1 MNFTIDIRPRR
12 QATFPDEM
20 LKLMGINIGD
30 QLDITVTNQTAIVKP
45 KKQLALE
52 ALQAIQK
59 AFRESGVSQKH
70 LKVSD

>member
-1 MNFTIDIRPRR
+1 MNFTIAIRPRR

-30 QLDITVTNQTAIVKP
+30 QLDITVTNQAAIVKP
-45 KKQLALE
+45 KKRVALE

-59 AFRESGVSQKH
+59 AFRESGISQKQ
-70 LKVSD
+70 LEVSD